1 MGYLAEE
8 ILPQKHGERYKL
20 KKLVTRYFLHK
31 GILFKK
37 GYDGDLLCCLGLE
50 EASEMLKEVNAGKY
64 EQHQGRKKVY
74 WCILQMGYYWPTMRR
89 DVVKFVKKCHSC
101 QVLANLIHTHLQSLQ
116 SMVTPCPFHT
126 WGLDLVGPVN
136 PPSNRYIWILMT
148 ITYFTKCA
156 KAIPLRKATRRAM
169 ANFIKENITIQ
180 FGIPHRIISDNGT
193 PFMNKE
199 VRKMLEFYQVK
210 HH

>member
-1 MGYLAEE
+1 MFGARAG
-8 ILPQKHGERYKL
+8 PRDVERNR
-20 KKLVTRYFLHK
+20 KKLYR
-31 GILFKK
+31 
-37 GYDGDLLCCLGLE
+37 
-50 EASEMLKEVNAGKY
+50 
-64 EQHQGRKKVY
+64 
-74 WCILQMGYYWPTMRR
+74 CILQMGYYWPTMRK
-89 DVVKFVKKCHSC
+89 DAVEFVKKCHSC

-156 KAIPLRKATRRAM
+156 KAIPLRKATRGAM

-193 PFMNKE
+193 TFMNKE

-210 HH
+210 HHRSSPYYPQGNGLVEATNKTLNKIISKMSQEYSGG